1 MQKMNYRDFT
11 LKARLYD
18 SPKLREQLLKLGAR
32 CVGVDNQVDR
42 YFEVAQGKLKW
53 RQGNIENLIT
63 HYEPIQE
70 GSLEQTVVYRYD
82 VNPSQEAIQQLFD
95 LYKEASIVSKQ
106 RTIYWLGNVK
116 IHVDKLPDGSEFI
129 ELEAMDRDDKF
140 STAELRN
147 QCKQVQQALA
157 IEDSDLLP
165 TGYFQ

>member
-11 LKARLYD
+11 LKARLYN
-18 SPKLREQLLKLGAR
+18 SQKIKGQLLKLGAR
-32 CVGVDNQVDR
+32 CVGTDNQVDR
-42 YFEVAQGKLKW
+42 YFEIAQGKLKW

-63 HYEPIQE
+63 HYERIQE
-70 GSLEQTVVYRYD
+70 DGLEQTVVYRYD
-82 VNPSQEAIQQLFD
+82 VNPSQETIQQLFD
-95 LYKEASIVSKQ
+95 LYQVASTVSKQ

-129 ELEAMDRDDKF
+129 ELEAMDRNDKL
-140 STAELRN
+140 STAELKT
-147 QCKQVQQALA
+147 QCKQIQQALA